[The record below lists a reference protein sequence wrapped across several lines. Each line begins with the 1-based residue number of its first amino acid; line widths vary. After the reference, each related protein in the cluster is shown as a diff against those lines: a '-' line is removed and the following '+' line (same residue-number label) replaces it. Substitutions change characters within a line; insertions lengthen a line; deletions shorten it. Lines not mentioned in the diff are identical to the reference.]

1 MLTDAEI
8 QEIILSTARKAQQ
21 VSPQSIYESEIRA
34 KGIDADKA
42 LVFDVFQRLIS
53 KGWLRPTDPYMQW
66 YRLTAYGRAT
76 LGEEIELLFLD
87 PRRYIARIEEAIPN
101 MDTITVSYLRESVE
115 AFGQDLLLSATVTL
129 GAASERALLELV
141 DSYCNFKNDPPL
153 TQRFEQAWSIKGKYE
168 LLKDQFKMESLRKT
182 LPEMLTAKGIVTSD
196 LDRHFIE
203 FETMV
208 DNLFHIYSINRDDAG
223 HPIGVE
229 MDKDSL
235 RCNIAAFR
243 RYAETIFALKDAL
256 DKAS

>member
-8 QEIILSTARKAQQ
+8 QEIILNLARKAQQ
-21 VSPQSIYESEIRA
+21 LSPQSVYESEIRG

-42 LVFDVFQRLIS
+42 LVFDVFHRLVA

-66 YRLTAYGRAT
+66 HRLTAYGRTT

-87 PRRYIARIEEAIPN
+87 PQRYIARIEEAIPN
-101 MDTITVSYLRESVE
+101 MDTITISYLRESVQ
-115 AFGQDLLLSATVTL
+115 AFGEDLLLSATVTL

-141 DSYCNFKNDPPL
+141 DSYCNFKNAPPL

-168 LLKDQFKMESLRKT
+168 LLKDQFKIENLRKT

-196 LDRHFIE
+196 LDRHFVE

>member
-1 MLTDAEI
+1 MLTDVEI
-8 QEIILSTARKAQQ
+8 QEIILSTARRAQQ
-21 VSPQSIYESEIRA
+21 LSPQSVYDSEIRG
-34 KGIDADKA
+34 KGIEADKT

-66 YRLTAYGRAT
+66 YRLTAYGRT
-76 LGEEIELLFLD
+76 TVGEEIELLFLD
-87 PRRYIARIEEAIPN
+87 PQRYIARIEEAIPN
-101 MDTITVSYLRESVE
+101 MDTITISYLRESVE

-153 TQRFEQAWSIKGKYE
+153 TERFEQAWSIKGKYE
-168 LLKDQFKMESLRKT
+168 LLKDQFKMESLRQK

-196 LDRHFIE
+196 LDRHFVE

-235 RCNIAAFR
+235 RCNLAAFK
-243 RYAETIFALKDAL
+243 RYAETVFALKDAL